1 MKKATFIAVVATVV
15 VMLTGCGEQQKAEQH
30 SSGVIIEQHNTINE
44 QEKTINAKQ
53 DDIDELTTKNE
64 NLANENAELKEKLAE
79 LEANAN
85 KNPDAKDDEIDSLT
99 SENENLKKRVEDL
112 EAAAKKQETTQ
123 NSTTSTTVKNDEA
136 VKVPLIPK
144 DQENIRVSALY
155 HGKEIPLYVATEENR
170 ADSINNAKSIA
181 VQDARG
187 NDIRDRDISFIIN
200 GVSVTNVYV
209 VDDGFKEVE
218 DLSYDGVDN
227 TYLAQYYMP
236 GAGQYTFLIRT
247 SNGTHYYAT
256 VVY

>member
-1 MKKATFIAVVATVV
+1 MKKATFIAVATVV
-15 VMLTGCGEQQKAEQH
+15 VMLTGCGEQQKAEQNN
-30 SSGVIIEQHNTINE
+30 SEVIIEQYNTINE

-53 DDIDELTTKNE
+53 D
-64 NLANENAELKEKLAE
+64 
-79 LEANAN
+79 
-85 KNPDAKDDEIDSLT
+85 EISSLT
-99 SENENLKKRVEDL
+99 SENENLKNRVENL

-123 NSTTSTTVKNDEA
+123 NTTTSVTVKNDEV

-144 DQENIRVSALY
+144 EQERIQVSALY
-155 HGKEIPLYVATEENR
+155 HDKEISLYAATEEKR

-218 DLSYDGVDN
+218 ELSYNGVDN
-227 TYLAQYYMP
+227 TYLVHYYMP
-236 GAGQYTFLIRT
+236 GEGQYIFLIRT
-247 SNGTHYYAT
+247 SNGTHYYVT
-256 VVY
+256 VLY

>member
-1 MKKATFIAVVATVV
+1 MKKATFIAVVTTVV
-15 VMLTGCGEQQKAEQH
+15 VILAGCGSETSSQSQESVEQQN
-30 SSGVIIEQHNTINE
+30 SDVNIERLVTMEVYEEDMQKKDNE
-44 QEKTINAKQ
+44 IAY
-53 DDIDELTTKNE
+53 
-64 NLANENAELKEKLAE
+64 LKGKIKDLE
-79 LEANAN
+79 EANS
-85 KNPDAKDDEIDSLT
+85 KTQEES
-99 SENENLKKRVEDL
+99 
-112 EAAAKKQETTQ
+112 ETTE
-123 NSTTSTTVKNDEA
+123 TVETSAMVEATEA

-144 DQENIRVSALY
+144 NQENIRVSALY

-170 ADSINNAKSIA
+170 ADAINNAKSIA

-247 SNGTHYYAT
+247 SNGTHYYTT
-256 VVY
+256 VEY

>member
-1 MKKATFIAVVATVV
+1 MKKATFIAVATVV
-15 VMLTGCGEQQKAEQH
+15 VMLTGCGEQQKAEQNN
-30 SSGVIIEQHNTINE
+30 SEVIIEQYNTINE

-53 DDIDELTTKNE
+53 DEISSLTSENA

-79 LEANAN
+79 LAANAN
-85 KNPDAKDDEIDSLT
+85 KSPDAKDDEINSLT
-99 SENENLKKRVEDL
+99 TENENLKNRVENL

-123 NSTTSTTVKNDEA
+123 NTTTSVTVKNDEV

-144 DQENIRVSALY
+144 EQERIQVSALY
-155 HGKEIPLYVATEENR
+155 HDKEISLYAATEEKR

-218 DLSYDGVDN
+218 ELSYNGVDN
-227 TYLAQYYMP
+227 TYLVHYYMP
-236 GAGQYTFLIRT
+236 GEGQYIFLIRT
-247 SNGTHYYAT
+247 SNGTHYYVT
-256 VVY
+256 VLY

>member
-99 SENENLKKRVEDL
+99 SENENL

-256 VVY
+256 VEY